1 MMRRAVLAGAA
12 ALTLTLTLAP
22 AAAAKEHW
30 TRAWTSSLW
39 QGNERQ
45 VVAVEN
51 QTLRSE
57 IRVGAGGDAIRLWLG
72 NDYGRMPVHI
82 AAVTVRSA
90 DGRVVPVRFA
100 GQESARVAIGAPL
113 VSDPVPLAVKPFEL
127 LQVSIHLAAP
137 TTLVGVHVDRSN
149 MLAISPPG
157 DFTREQGW
165 TPAATNELRPLI
177 AGVDVRGVKQRPVV
191 VAFGDSITD
200 ASSCPNDDAE
210 PCRWSEVLGRR
221 LHGAGKP
228 HIVVNQG
235 IGGNKILTPIA
246 GPNALARFDR
256 DVLAVPGV
264 THLLLLE
271 GINDIGTSGD
281 TGITADELIEG
292 YRQLT
297 LRAQAHGIKV
307 IALTVMPFEGA
318 GYYRPEREVLRERL
332 NGWIRTAGI
341 FDGVVDMEKAMAD
354 PANPKRLRRDLQVG
368 DNLHPNAAGQRAMG
382 DAIPLSLFR

>member
-1 MMRRAVLAGAA
+1 MRRLLLLLAASL
-12 ALTLTLTLAP
+12 ALTP
-22 AAAAKEHW
+22 AVSAEEHW

-45 VVAVEN
+45 VVSVEN

-57 IRVGAGGDAIRLWLG
+57 IRVGAGGDGLRLWLA
-72 NDYGRMPVHI
+72 NDFGTMPVRV
-82 AAVTVRSA
+82 AKVTLRLPN
-90 DGRVVPVRFA
+90 GRFVLVHFA
-100 GQESARVAIGAPL
+100 GQASARVAIGAPL
-113 VSDPVPLAVKPFEL
+113 VSDPVEAAIKPFDL
-127 LQVSIHLAAP
+127 VQVSIHLAAP
-137 TTLVGVHVDRSN
+137 TTLVGVHVDRAN
-149 MLAISPPG
+149 KLQISPPG
-157 DFTREQGW
+157 DYSGADGW
-165 TPAATNELRPLI
+165 TPSATNELRPLV
-177 AGVDVRGVKQRPVV
+177 AGIDVRSAKARPVV

-200 ASSCPNDDAE
+200 ASNCPNGDPE

-221 LHGAGKP
+221 LTAAGKP
-228 HIVVNQG
+228 HVVVNQG
-235 IGGNKILTPIA
+235 IGGNKILTPVA

-281 TGITADELIEG
+281 TGIAADELIEG

-307 IALTVMPFEGA
+307 VALTVMPFEGA
-318 GYYRPEREVLRERL
+318 GYYRPERELLRERL
-332 NGWIRTAGI
+332 NDWIRTAGI

-354 PANPKRLRRDLQVG
+354 PANPKRLRSDLQVG

-382 DAIPLSLFR
+382 AAIPLSLFR

>member
-1 MMRRAVLAGAA
+1 MMRRPLLAWATAVSLV
-12 ALTLTLTLAP
+12 LAP
-22 AAAAKEHW
+22 AAAAREHW

-57 IRVGAGGDAIRLWLG
+57 IRIGAGGDAVRIWLA
-72 NDYGRMPVHI
+72 NDFGRMPVRI
-82 AAVTVRSA
+82 NAVTLRMP
-90 DGRVVPVRFA
+90 DGRFVPVRFA
-100 GQESARVAIGAPL
+100 GQASARVAIGAPL
-113 VSDPVPLAVKPFEL
+113 VSDPVEVTVKPFDL
-127 LQVSIHLAAP
+127 IQVSIHLAAP
-137 TTLVGVHVDRSN
+137 TTLVGVHVDHAN
-149 MLAISPPG
+149 MLQISPPG
-157 DFTREQGW
+157 DHSGVESWKG
-165 TPAATNELRPLI
+165 AATNELRPLI
-177 AGVDVRGVKQRPVV
+177 AGIDVKGSRARPVI

-200 ASSCPNDDAE
+200 ASSCPNSDPE

-228 HIVVNQG
+228 HVVVNQG
-235 IGGNKILTPIA
+235 IGGNKILTPVA
-246 GPNALARFDR
+246 GPNALARLDR
-256 DVLAVPGV
+256 DVLAIPGV

-307 IALTVMPFEGA
+307 VAMTVMPFEGA
-318 GYYRPEREVLRERL
+318 GYYRPEREEIRQRL
-332 NGWIRTAGI
+332 NAWIRDAGI
-341 FDGVVDMEKAMAD
+341 FDAVFDMEKVTAD
-354 PANPKRLRRDLQVG
+354 PANPKRLRSDLQIG

-382 DAIPLSLFR
+382 EAIPLALFR

>member
-1 MMRRAVLAGAA
+1 MPRRSLPVWIAAVSLA
-12 ALTLTLTLAP
+12 LAP
-22 AAAAKEHW
+22 AASAKEHW

-51 QTLRSE
+51 RTLRSE
-57 IRVGAGGDAIRLWLG
+57 IRVGAGGEALRIWLA
-72 NDYGRMPVHI
+72 NDFGTMPVRV
-82 AAVTVRSA
+82 AAVTLRLP
-90 DGRVVPVRFA
+90 DGRFVPVRFA
-100 GQESARVAIGAPL
+100 GQGAARVAIGAPL
-113 VSDPVPLAVKPFEL
+113 VSDPVEARVKPFDL
-127 LQVSIHLAAP
+127 VQVSIHLAAP
-137 TTLVGVHVDRSN
+137 TKLVGVHVDRAN
-149 MLAISPPG
+149 KLQISPPG
-157 DFTREQGW
+157 DHSAADGW
-165 TPAATNELRPLI
+165 TAEATNELRPLI
-177 AGVDVRGVKQRPVV
+177 AGIDVRGAGRRPVV

-200 ASSCPNDDAE
+200 ASNCPNSDAE

-221 LHGAGKP
+221 LAAAGKP
-228 HIVVNQG
+228 HVVVNQG
-235 IGGNKILTPIA
+235 IGGNKILTPVA
-246 GPNALARFDR
+246 GPNALARLDR
-256 DVLAVPGV
+256 DVFAVPGV

-292 YRQLT
+292 YRQMT

-332 NGWIRTAGI
+332 NDWIRTAGI
-341 FDGVVDMEKAMAD
+341 FDGVVDMEGVMAD
-354 PANPKRLRRDLQVG
+354 PANPKRLRGDLQVG

-382 DAIPLSLFR
+382 AAIPLSLFR